1 MAIENIATG
10 YNPQFALGALYHGFN
25 AGSQDNANQ
34 LANLAKEWELQ
45 KSQAEDPYKVL
56 EAMLA
61 GNRANAM
68 NTPEMLNL
76 YTGGYGG
83 QMESQIAAGK
93 TAKALQPFKQAAE
106 IAEAQQTATRAPL
119 FTSMYKGI
127 GDQHD
132 QSLPPEQREA
142 AGQKGFF
149 MADTLSRVD
158 PKVMAQER
166 MLGQKLDSNE
176 EMLDKRLAAA
186 QQLAGMR
193 TKAVAGDKTAEQAIV
208 SHWRNEVAEGRMTRE
223 QFVSEMAELQNAK
236 IAAKV
241 QPGQMLDPSVA
252 PGMFQAKPPQTQY
265 TPNVGTAPAKADPL
279 GIR

>member
-68 NTPEMLNL
+68 NTPEMLDL
-76 YTGGYGG
+76 HTRGYGG
-83 QMESQIAAGK
+83 QMESQIAAGQ
-93 TAKALQPFKQAAE
+93 TAKGLQPFREAAE
-106 IAEAQQTATRAPL
+106 RAQYQQTAAQAPL
-119 FTSMYKGI
+119 FTSMYQGI
-127 GDQHD
+127 GDQHN

-142 AGQKGFF
+142 AAQKGFF

-158 PKVMAQER
+158 PK
-166 MLGQKLDSNE
+166 N
-176 EMLDKRLAAA
+176 
-186 QQLAGMR
+186 
-193 TKAVAGDKTAEQAIV
+193 
-208 SHWRNEVAEGRMTRE
+208 
-223 QFVSEMAELQNAK
+223 
-236 IAAKV
+236 
-241 QPGQMLDPSVA
+241 
-252 PGMFQAKPPQTQY
+252 MFQSLHLVEHQ
-265 TPNVGTAPAKADPL
+265 
-279 GIR
+279 